1 MNPQERTNV
10 IDDITEWKATDAE
23 LAKDSFD
30 AEAFRSHLEELSDE
44 ELRDWWYST
53 VGYWLSSRRDV
64 NDRKPATMSFDDFM
78 EDIFITV
85 KRGITK
91 EQPYGCGI

>member
-1 MNPQERTNV
+1 MNAQERTNV

-23 LAKDSFD
+23 LAKDPFD
-30 AEAFRSHLEELSDE
+30 PEAFRSHLEELSDE

-64 NDRKPATMSFDDFM
+64 NERKPATMSFDDFM
-78 EDIFITV
+78 EDIFISV